1 LQKPGRKLSQ
11 VLSDPCSE
19 RYRTLSKMCIS
30 TLKVQRSM
38 ARSPEVRA
46 NIRQSHSGLSLP
58 METKKDQVRRQL
70 ALSELDQLKA
80 VGPTVATSP
89 AR

>member
-1 LQKPGRKLSQ
+1 MQKPGWNLSR
-11 VLSDPCSE
+11 VLSGPCAE
-19 RYRTLSKMCIS
+19 RYRTFSQICIC

-46 NIRQSHSGLSLP
+46 NIRQSHSGLSVP